1 MKFLRLSVRR
11 LRAGALVLLFG
22 LGCVCLDAVR
32 AEEAAAPGA
41 VDIRWSVRIPLR
53 DGIGLNATVYTPK
66 EQRAPAPCIFT
77 LTPYIGDSYHD
88 RAMYFAAHGLP
99 FLLVDVR
106 GRGNSE
112 GAFTPFSQEVNDG
125 YDVVEWLA
133 KQPYCNGKVS
143 MWGGSY
149 AGFDQWAAAKN
160 RPPHLATIVPAAA
173 AFPGVDFPARNNISY
188 QYLMQWLTFTAGRAL
203 QSKLFA
209 DGEFWGA
216 LWRERFTTGQPFSN
230 LERALG
236 GEQTS
241 LREWLRHPAVD
252 EYLDRMTPTAEQFK
266 ALDIPI
272 LTITGSY
279 DDDQPGAL
287 EYYRNFMRVASA
299 AQRDKHFLIIG
310 PWDHAATR
318 TPRTPI
324 GGIEFGPASLV
335 DLPKVHL
342 DWYRW
347 TMAGG
352 PKPEFL
358 KDAVAYYV
366 MGAEEWRYAGS
377 LEKVTAEMKPLLLNS
392 SSNPTHILSSG
403 TLQVQDSKRAL
414 GSPDH
419 FVYDPRDVSTA
430 ELESHIDPSDLTDQQ
445 MLFAQEGAE
454 LVYHSEPFERKTEV
468 SGCFRLSAWIALDQ
482 PDTDLQAQ
490 IYEITPNGR
499 SILLTTDR
507 IRARYRE
514 SLRVANLVTTGKALP
529 YEFKRFMFVSRQ
541 LAAGSR
547 LRLVVGPINSIYTQK
562 NYNSGK
568 AVSDESM
575 ADARPVT
582 VTLLH
587 DQTHPSTLYVP
598 LGQPHR
604 GS

>member
-1 MKFLRLSVRR
+1 MRS
-11 LRAGALVLLFG
+11 RAAALLL
-22 LGCVCLDAVR
+22 LLVVGCVNFDAVQ
-32 AEEAAAPGA
+32 ADDSTGISTVSIQWAA
-41 VDIRWSVRIPLR
+41 RIPLR
-53 DGIGLNATVYTPK
+53 DGVALNATVYRPK
-66 EQRAPAPCIFT
+66 NQNAPAPCIFT

-88 RAMYFAAHGLP
+88 RAMYFAGHGLP

-112 GAFTPFSQEVNDG
+112 GTFTPFAQEVNDG

-188 QYLMQWLTFTAGRAL
+188 QYLMQWLTFTAGHAL
-203 QSKLFA
+203 QSKLFD
-209 DGEFWGA
+209 DGQFWSA

-230 LERALG
+230 LEHALG
-236 GEQTS
+236 GDQPS

-252 EYLDRMTPTAEQFK
+252 EYMDQMTPTAEQFK

-287 EYYRNFMRVASA
+287 EYYRDYMHVASA
-299 AQRDKHFLIIG
+299 AQRAKQFLIIG
-310 PWDHAATR
+310 PWDHPATR

-335 DLPKVHL
+335 DLPKLHL
-342 DWYRW
+342 EWYHW

-352 PKPEFL
+352 PRPGFL

-366 MGAEEWRYAGS
+366 MGAEEWRYAAS
-377 LEKVTAEMKPLLLNS
+377 LDKVTAEMRPLLLNS
-392 SSNPTHILSSG
+392 SGNPTHILNSG
-403 TLQVQDSKRAL
+403 MLQSQESKLTLGQ
-414 GSPDH
+414 PDH

-430 ELESHIDPSDLTDQQ
+430 ELESRVDPADLTDQR

-454 LVYHSEPFERKTEV
+454 LIYHSEPFANNTEV
-468 SGCFRLSAWIALDQ
+468 SGFFRLSAWIALDQ
-482 PDTDLQAQ
+482 PDTDLQALV
-490 IYEITPNGR
+490 YEVTANGR

-507 IRARYRE
+507 LRARYRD
-514 SLRVANLVTTGKALP
+514 SLRAASLVTTRKPLL
-529 YEFKRFMFVSRQ
+529 YEFKRFTFVSRQ

-568 AVSDESM
+568 AVSDETL

-587 DQTHPSTLYVP
+587 DKTHPSTLYVP
-598 LGQPHR
+598 LGQAQRSSP
-604 GS
+604 

>member
-1 MKFLRLSVRR
+1 VRTP
-11 LRAGALVLLFG
+11 AAFALVFFLG
-22 LGCVCLDAVR
+22 LACVNLDAAR
-32 AEEAAAPGA
+32 AADAAPGA
-41 VDIRWSVRIPLR
+41 VEIRWSVRIPLR
-53 DGIGLNATVYTPK
+53 DGIGLNATVYRPK
-66 EQRAPAPCIFT
+66 GQQAPAPCIFT

-88 RAMYFAAHGLP
+88 RAMYFAARGLP

-112 GAFTPFSQEVNDG
+112 GTFTPFSQEINDG

-149 AGFDQWAAAKN
+149 AGYDQWATAKN

-173 AFPGVDFPARNNISY
+173 AYPGVDFPARNNISY
-188 QYLMQWLTFTAGRAL
+188 QYLMQWLTYTAGHAL

-209 DGEFWGA
+209 DDQFWPA
-216 LWRERFTTGQPFSN
+216 LWRERFITGQPFSN
-230 LERALG
+230 LEHALG
-236 GEQTS
+236 GDQPA
-241 LREWLRHPAVD
+241 LREWLHHPAVD
-252 EYLDRMTPTAEQFK
+252 DYLDRMAPTTEQFK

-287 EYYRNFMRVASA
+287 EYYHNHMRVASA
-299 AQRDKHFLIIG
+299 AQRDRHFLIIG

-324 GGIEFGPASLV
+324 GGIDFGPASLL
-335 DLPKVHL
+335 DLPKLHL

-352 PKPEFL
+352 TKPDFL
-358 KDAVAYYV
+358 KDMVAYYV
-366 MGAEEWRYAGS
+366 MGAEDWRYAPS
-377 LEKVTAEMKPLLLNS
+377 LEKVTAELQPLLLNS
-392 SSNPTHILSSG
+392 AANPTHLLNAG
-403 TLQVQDSKRAL
+403 MLQPQDSKQAF
-414 GSPDH
+414 GQPDH
-419 FVYDPRDVSTA
+419 FVYDPRDISTA
-430 ELESHIDPSDLTDQQ
+430 ELESRVDPGDLTDQR

-454 LVYHSEPFERKTEV
+454 LVYHSEPFAKNTEV
-468 SGCFRLSAWIALDQ
+468 SGFFRLSAWIALDQ

-490 IYEITPNGR
+490 IYEITANGR
-499 SILLTTDR
+499 SIVLSTDR
-507 IRARYRE
+507 IRARYRD
-514 SLRVANLVTTGKALP
+514 SLRVAALITTRKPLL
-529 YEFKRFMFVSRQ
+529 YEFKRFTFVSRQ

-568 AVSDESM
+568 PVSDESM

-582 VTLLH
+582 VTLMH
-587 DQTHPSTLYVP
+587 DKAHPSTLYVP
-598 LGQPHR
+598 LGQPRR
-604 GS
+604 GL

>member
-1 MKFLRLSVRR
+1 M
-11 LRAGALVLLFG
+11 RAPAFALVFFLG
-22 LGCVCLDAVR
+22 LACVNLDAAR
-32 AEEAAAPGA
+32 AADAAPSA

-53 DGIGLNATVYTPK
+53 DGIGLNATVYRPK
-66 EQRAPAPCIFT
+66 GQQAPAPCIFT

-88 RAMYFAAHGLP
+88 RAMYFAARGLP

-112 GAFTPFSQEVNDG
+112 GTFTPFSQEINDG

-149 AGFDQWAAAKN
+149 AGYDQWATAKN

-173 AFPGVDFPARNNISY
+173 AYPGVDFPARNNISY
-188 QYLMQWLTFTAGRAL
+188 QYQLQWLTYTAGRAL

-209 DGEFWGA
+209 DDQFWPA
-216 LWRERFTTGQPFSN
+216 LWRERFVTGQPFSN
-230 LERALG
+230 LEHALG
-236 GEQTS
+236 GEQPA

-252 EYLDRMTPTAEQFK
+252 EYLDQMAPTTEQFK
-266 ALDIPI
+266 AFDIPI

-287 EYYRNFMRVASA
+287 EYYRNHMRVASA

-318 TPRTPI
+318 TPGTPI
-324 GGIEFGPASLV
+324 GGIEFGAASLL
-335 DLPKVHL
+335 DLPKLHL
-342 DWYRW
+342 DWYHW

-352 PKPEFL
+352 PKPDFL
-358 KDAVAYYV
+358 KDMVAYYV
-366 MGAEEWRYAGS
+366 MGAEDWRYAPS

-392 SSNPTHILSSG
+392 AANPTHLLNAG
-403 TLQVQDSKRAL
+403 MLQSQDSKQAL
-414 GSPDH
+414 GQPDH

-430 ELESHIDPSDLTDQQ
+430 ELESRVDPNDLTDQR

-454 LVYHSEPFERKTEV
+454 LVYHSEPFAKDTEV
-468 SGCFRLSAWIALDQ
+468 SGFFRLSAWIALDQ
-482 PDTDLQAQ
+482 PDTDVQAQ
-490 IYEITPNGR
+490 IYEITANGR
-499 SILLTTDR
+499 SILLSTDR

-514 SLRVANLVTTGKALP
+514 GLRAAALITTRKPLL
-529 YEFKRFMFVSRQ
+529 YEFKRFTFVSRQ

-547 LRLVVGPINSIYTQK
+547 LRLVIGPINSIYTQK

-568 AVSDESM
+568 PVSDESM

-587 DQTHPSTLYVP
+587 DKAHPSTLYVP
-598 LGQPHR
+598 LGQPR
-604 GS
+604 RRS

>member
-1 MKFLRLSVRR
+1 MAMRR
-11 LRAGALVLLFG
+11 SPAAALVLL
-22 LGCVCLDAVR
+22 LGVSCVNFDA
-32 AEEAAAPGA
+32 AYAADAAPSA
-41 VDIRWSVRIPLR
+41 VDIRWSIRIPLR
-53 DGIGLNATVYTPK
+53 DGIGLNATVYRPK
-66 EQRAPAPCIFT
+66 DQQAPAPCIFT

-88 RAMYFAAHGLP
+88 RAMYFAGHGLP

-112 GAFTPFSQEVNDG
+112 GTFTPFAQEINDG

-133 KQPYCNGKVS
+133 KQPYCNGKVA

-149 AGFDQWAAAKN
+149 AGFDQWATAKN
-160 RPPHLATIVPAAA
+160 RPPHLSTIVPAAA
-173 AFPGVDFPARNNISY
+173 AFPGVDFPARNNIFS
-188 QYLMQWLTFTAGRAL
+188 QYLMQWLTFTAGHAL

-209 DGEFWGA
+209 DDQFWPG
-216 LWRERFTTGQPFSN
+216 LWRERFTSGQPFSN
-230 LERALG
+230 LEHVLG

-252 EYLDRMTPTAEQFK
+252 EYLDRMAPTAEQFK

-287 EYYRNFMRVASA
+287 EYYRDYMRVASA
-299 AQRDKHFLIIG
+299 AQRAKQFLIIG
-310 PWDHAATR
+310 PWDHPATR

-324 GGIEFGPASLV
+324 GGVDFGPASLV
-335 DLPKVHL
+335 DLPQLHVE
-342 DWYRW
+342 WYRW

-366 MGAEEWRYAGS
+366 MGAEDWRYAAS
-377 LEKVTAEMKPLLLNS
+377 LEKVTAEMLPLLLNS
-392 SSNPTHILSSG
+392 SANATHILSSG
-403 TLQVQDSKRAL
+403 MLEGQDSKRPL
-414 GSPDH
+414 GPPDH

-430 ELESHIDPSDLTDQQ
+430 ELESRVDPGDLTDQRL
-445 MLFAQEGAE
+445 LFAQEGKE
-454 LVYHSEPFERKTEV
+454 LVYHSEPFDKNTEV
-468 SGCFRLSAWIALDQ
+468 SGFFRLSAWIALDQ
-482 PDTDLQAQ
+482 PDTDLQARV
-490 IYEITPNGR
+490 YEITANGR
-499 SILLTTDR
+499 SILLTTDC

-514 SLRVANLVTTGKALP
+514 SLRVANLVTARKPLL
-529 YEFKRFMFVSRQ
+529 YDFQRFTFVSRQ

-587 DQTHPSTLYVP
+587 EKTHASTLYVP
-598 LGQPHR
+598 LGQPR
-604 GS
+604 RSSP

>member
-1 MKFLRLSVRR
+1 MRPAAAL
-11 LRAGALVLLFG
+11 ALVLFG
-22 LGCVCLDAVR
+22 LCCDFGAAQAGD
-32 AEEAAAPGA
+32 AAASGP

-53 DGIGLNATVYTPK
+53 DGIGLNATVYRPK

-88 RAMYFAAHGLP
+88 RAMYFAGHGLP

-112 GAFTPFSQEVNDG
+112 GTFTPFAQEVNDG

-149 AGFDQWAAAKN
+149 AGFDQWATAKN

-188 QYLMQWLTFTAGRAL
+188 QYLMQWLTFTAGHAL
-203 QSKLFA
+203 QPNLFA
-209 DGEFWGA
+209 DNQFWPS
-216 LWRERFTTGQPFSN
+216 LWRDRFVTGQPFSN
-230 LERALG
+230 LEHALG

-252 EYLDRMTPTAEQFK
+252 DYLDRMTPTAEQFK

-287 EYYRNFMRVASA
+287 EYYRDYMRVAPA
-299 AQRDKHFLIIG
+299 AQRAKQFLIIG
-310 PWDHAATR
+310 PWDHPATR

-324 GGIEFGPASLV
+324 GGIDFAPASLV
-335 DLPKVHL
+335 DLPKLHL
-342 DWYRW
+342 DWYHW

-352 PKPEFL
+352 AKPEFL

-377 LEKVTAEMKPLLLNS
+377 LEQVTAEMKPLLLNS
-392 SSNPTHILSSG
+392 SDNATHILSSG
-403 TLQVQDSKRAL
+403 MLQTQDSKRAF

-430 ELESHIDPSDLTDQQ
+430 ELESRIDPSDLTDQR

-454 LVYHSEPFERKTEV
+454 LVYHSEPFEKNTEV
-468 SGCFRLSAWIALDQ
+468 SGFFRFSAWIALDQ

-490 IYEITPNGR
+490 IYEITANGR

-507 IRARYRE
+507 MRARYRE
-514 SLRVANLVTTGKALP
+514 SLRVAALVTTHKPLR
-529 YEFKRFMFVSRQ
+529 YEFERFTFVSRQ
-541 LAAGSR
+541 LALGSR

-582 VTLLH
+582 VTLMH
-587 DQTHPSTLYVP
+587 DKAHPSTLYVP

-604 GS
+604 G